1 MRNPPEA
8 NTLLPDLPS
17 PIYDVG
23 PFRIEVSR
31 RKLWKGDDIVQLSP
45 KAFDVLVLLVME
57 RHRVVDKDELMRR
70 VWPDTVVADESVT
83 QSISALRR
91 ALGDDPANPEYV
103 ATVPR
108 RGYQFIGPVSEP
120 TRRDEPLGAGAGE
133 SPAAISVPTES
144 FRPATVALRS
154 RVWPAAMIAL
164 LVGIAAGAATGVL
177 FSPRRES
184 ESASPLIR
192 FSQDAPPLTSI
203 ASGGTLSPDGR
214 ILAFVARDETSG
226 ATSLWIRELNDT
238 LPRQLAGTEGASR
251 PFWAPDNLALGF
263 FSQGQLRVITLS
275 DGTVQTLASVGP
287 LPLGGTWGARNVI
300 VFGSRRSGLTSVSA
314 NGSEQ
319 RPVTTLDREHGE
331 SGHRAPYFL
340 PDGDHFLYFVGS
352 TDPGHAGT
360 YVGSVSGNSAP
371 RRLLP
376 NITEGVIYA
385 EPGFLIYVTDGRVV
399 AHPFDPLRL
408 QLNGQ
413 PATLAGGIDAPVV
426 TNATNLSASTTG
438 LLSYGGGVPRV
449 RLIWYDE
456 TGKRLNGVDGPV
468 ELHNPV
474 ITLDNALVLA
484 SQVSSARRGVWAIDT
499 RGGGSRVVTEGTRA
513 FPSPDGRQVAYSTDV
528 AGVLDL
534 HVRDIGGTSESTL
547 VESPHPKSIS
557 HWTVDGQYIVFVSSH
572 PATMEDLWLLPLF
585 GDRTPMPL
593 LATQSNEL
601 QGEVSPNGRWIA
613 YTSDESGTWEVY
625 VQRFPSGGLKRAISL
640 HGGFEPHWQRSGP
653 RNRLLYIGS
662 DQSVMAVDFSE
673 NEVGRP
679 ERLFSVAL
687 AQDEPTLFRNLFAVS
702 ADGRRFLIDSIDGPG
717 APITVLVNWLN
728 LVSN

>member
-1 MRNPPEA
+1 MRNSVEA
-8 NTLLPDLPS
+8 NTPSPDPPY

-23 PFRIEVSR
+23 PFRIEISR

-45 KAFDVLVLLVME
+45 KAFDVLVLLVTE

-108 RGYQFIGPVSEP
+108 RGYQFIGPVGEP
-120 TRRDEPLGAGAGE
+120 PRRDEPLDAGAGE
-133 SPAAISVPTES
+133 SPATVSVPPEPVQ
-144 FRPATVALRS
+144 PAAVARSRMWGAAMVALL
-154 RVWPAAMIAL
+154 AGL
-164 LVGIAAGAATGVL
+164 AAGTAIGVQ
-177 FSPRRES
+177 FFPRPES
-184 ESASPLIR
+184 VRPLIR

-203 ASGGTLSPDGR
+203 ASGGALSPDGR
-214 ILAFVARDETSG
+214 MLAFVARDEAAGT
-226 ATSLWIRELNDT
+226 TSLWIRELNDT
-238 LPRQLAGTEGASR
+238 SPRQLADTQGATR
-251 PFWAPDNLALGF
+251 PFWAPDSLALGF
-263 FSQGQLRVITLS
+263 FSQGQLRVITLA
-275 DGTVQTLASVGP
+275 DGTLRTLASVGP
-287 LPLGGTWGARNVI
+287 LPLGGTWGARNTI
-300 VFGSRRSGLTSVSA
+300 VFGNRRSGLTSVSVD
-314 NGSEQ
+314 STEQ
-319 RPVTTLDREHGE
+319 APVTTLDREHGE

-352 TDPGHAGT
+352 TDPDHAGT
-360 YVGSVSGNSAP
+360 YVGSVSGSSPP
-371 RRLLP
+371 RRILP
-376 NITEGVIYA
+376 NITEAVIYA

-399 AHPFDPLRL
+399 AHPFDPVRL
-408 QLNGQ
+408 QTHGQ
-413 PATLAGGIDAPVV
+413 PETLAGGVDAPVV

-449 RLIWYDE
+449 RLVWYDE
-456 TGKRLNGVDGPV
+456 TGTRLSGVDGPV

-499 RGGGSRVVTEGTRA
+499 RGGGSRVVTDGTRA

-534 HVRDIGGTSESTL
+534 HVRDIGGTSDSTL

-557 HWTVDGQYIVFVSSH
+557 HWTVDGRYIIFVSSH
-572 PATMEDLWLLPLF
+572 PTTMEDLWLLPLF
-585 GDRTPMPL
+585 GDRTPAPL

-601 QGEVSPNGRWIA
+601 QGEVSPDGRWIA

-625 VQRFPSGGLKRAISL
+625 VQRFPSGGFKRAISL

-653 RNRLLYIGS
+653 GNRLLYIGS
-662 DQSVMAVDFSE
+662 DQSVMTVDFSE
-673 NEVGRP
+673 DEVGRP

-728 LVSN
+728 LLSNQ